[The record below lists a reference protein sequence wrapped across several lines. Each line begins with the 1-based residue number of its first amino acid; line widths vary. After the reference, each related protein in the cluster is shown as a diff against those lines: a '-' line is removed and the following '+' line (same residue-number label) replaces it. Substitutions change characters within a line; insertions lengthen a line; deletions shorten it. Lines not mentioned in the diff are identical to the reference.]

1 MRIFIRPL
9 LFVLTA
15 VFVLTACGG
24 STAAPATDNSPAD
37 VKIMVGG
44 LNKQIYI
51 PNKLAELLG
60 YFKEQ
65 NLNVTLIDE
74 GSGQASEEEVIAGNV
89 DGGSGSYSHVLELQ
103 PKGKYM
109 QQVIQFQIAPGEAEM
124 VDAKKADSIKT
135 AADLKGKNLGVTSIG
150 SGTHTISL
158 ALLGRAGLTGTDAK
172 FVAVGAGNTFIAAMQ
187 QHVIDAGMTTEPTI
201 SRLVKSGIGK
211 VLIDLRTPT
220 STRAALGADYPF
232 IGIFMMS
239 TYVSSHKGVVQ
250 RLVNAYVKTLKWMK
264 AHTAAEITDKMPTDY
279 YAGDKE
285 GYVAALDGQ
294 KDSFTAD
301 GKMPA
306 AGAQNALDIELKYVK
321 DMKGATV
328 DLSKTYTND
337 FANNAK

>member
-51 PNKLAELLG
+51 PNKLADLLG

-103 PKGKYM
+103 PKGKFM

-201 SRLVKSGIGK
+201 SRLVKSGVGK

-239 TYVSSHKGVVQ
+239 TYVNSHKGVVQ

>member
-1 MRIFIRPL
+1 
-9 LFVLTA
+9 
-15 VFVLTACGG
+15 
-24 STAAPATDNSPAD
+24 
-37 VKIMVGG
+37 
-44 LNKQIYI
+44 
-51 PNKLAELLG
+51 
-60 YFKEQ
+60 
-65 NLNVTLIDE
+65 
-74 GSGQASEEEVIAGNV
+74 
-89 DGGSGSYSHVLELQ
+89 
-103 PKGKYM
+103 M

-150 SGTHTISL
+150 SGTQTISL

>member
-201 SRLVKSGIGK
+201 SRLVKSGVGK

>member
-103 PKGKYM
+103 PKGKFM

-201 SRLVKSGIGK
+201 SRLVKSGVGK

-239 TYVSSHKGVVQ
+239 TYVSSHKAVVQ